1 MNVSGYAVSYF
12 GTTGHFLCKSND
24 GAYVTEHSGTIDD
37 TPYKVKCCYKNKCNQ
52 PSELALRLAS
62 SSTLTAVS
70 SLKLAI
76 VMMLSAIFII
86 A

>member
-1 MNVSGYAVSYF
+1 M
-12 GTTGHFLCKSND
+12 
-24 GAYVTEHSGTIDD
+24 
-37 TPYKVKCCYKNKCNQ
+37 
-52 PSELALRLAS
+52 LAS